1 MTRFL
6 IVLPCLIL
14 AAEPAEQVID
24 KVCPQVGCR
33 YLVVRGG
40 QVTFIDSAQ
49 PAREIP
55 LGTYIQTD
63 QKLVPRTE
71 APIRELRSARG
82 WRVVISTF
90 LDHKELDAWNT
101 VRFFSPSGR
110 LERTSGAQMSLMG
123 AELGKLFGGDNEVVV
138 VTSYAQHVY
147 NTQTMI
153 WAIPQSGKPK
163 LLLDLNGS
171 VERIVRGDGG
181 TEAGVWISRNTYD
194 GVDAS
199 TKGSAAEFWRW
210 DAKKQALAIK
220 R

>member
-1 MTRFL
+1 
-6 IVLPCLIL
+6 
-14 AAEPAEQVID
+14 
-24 KVCPQVGCR
+24 
-33 YLVVRGG
+33 
-40 QVTFIDSAQ
+40 
-49 PAREIP
+49 
-55 LGTYIQTD
+55 
-63 QKLVPRTE
+63 
-71 APIRELRSARG
+71 
-82 WRVVISTF
+82 
-90 LDHKELDAWNT
+90 
-101 VRFFSPSGR
+101 
-110 LERTSGAQMSLMG
+110 MSLMG